1 MKPGAHVTL
10 APYPVRLRLA
20 LTGLML
26 AWLLAALFLLL
37 GWRAATRASSSQG
50 ANGRSAVTAPMSVNP
65 QLAVAGVQSV
75 DTGR

>member
-1 MKPGAHVTL
+1 MQPRSSIAV

-37 GWRAATRASSSQG
+37 GWRASTKANAEVRSPGTASTLASTVPATPHPL
-50 ANGRSAVTAPMSVNP
+50 APAE
-65 QLAVAGVQSV
+65 Q
-75 DTGR
+75 